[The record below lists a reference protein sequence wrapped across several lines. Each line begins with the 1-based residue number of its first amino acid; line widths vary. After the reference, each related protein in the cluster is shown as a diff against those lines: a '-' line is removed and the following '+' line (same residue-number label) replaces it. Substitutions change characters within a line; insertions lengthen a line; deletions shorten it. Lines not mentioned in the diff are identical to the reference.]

1 MFVTKST
8 GAPFANQPRDA
19 NFNSNVL
26 LLHGDGTTGSN
37 NSVFLDSS
45 GYNTITKIGNPAQGT
60 FSPYAP
66 TGWSVLFNGT
76 TDYLTVTPVS
86 EVNSPAYGGLSFGS
100 GSASNTNGDFT
111 IEAWIYQTSDNGAD
125 KMIFMHWA
133 SPNPDAYAFY
143 IRTNNRLVWQIYTSN
158 SADVADLAISL
169 NTWTHV
175 AISRSGTTVR
185 TFINGVLKETQT
197 GVTNSA
203 NGNADPPTIGA
214 RPDGTN
220 VFPGYISNLRITKRK
235 ALYTVNFT
243 PSTVPLPQYQYPSIG
258 GDVWKQIPGTG
269 GVALLACS
277 SSRFKDVHNADLV
290 TNSYPGTNGIGVR
303 GTPKITN
310 FVPFAPTSAY
320 AKARNGGS
328 VYFNGSTD
336 YLTTS
341 ASNSF
346 YFSTEFF
353 AIEFWIH
360 PTSNTG
366 NQVIFDTYANTYSA
380 VGNTGGPGGML
391 MYISPFTSS
400 GQNMAEVYFQYSN
413 TSSNTVSG
421 GPSVTAMNVY
431 NAGDPAL
438 RINSLNTQYIKYNSW
453 NYVKLAFAATG
464 QVNNLNQVTGFPT
477 GNSAVGLTIG
487 YRRSTNGN
495 TSLTYYSGYLSDF
508 KITKYN
514 AAYNTT
520 SYFDYNRNNSNTSSI
535 GYLPL
540 YPFTSN
546 SNYIAAYPP
555 NTQFLISS
563 TNAGI
568 IDSTQKNN
576 LIPVGSAQLS
586 STVSKFGGTSMFFN
600 GTTDYLSSPTN
611 DFFRM
616 GTGNFTIEF
625 WAYWNAVSG
634 TIPGNVLHTVTSGTT
649 GLSIYIIS
657 NRIALSRYNVA
668 DDLAAVSTET
678 TGSWNHYAITRNNS
692 IAYIFKNGVLLGSGS
707 VTTNYVQSGLQIG
720 LGAGSAVSGY
730 IDELRVTKDLA
741 RYTASFTPPARQHPN
756 R

>member
-1 MFVTKST
+1 MFVTKTT
-8 GAPFANQPRDA
+8 GAPFANQPKDA
-19 NFNSNVL
+19 DFNDSVL
-26 LLHGDGTTGSN
+26 LLTGDGIVGAN
-37 NSVFLDSS
+37 NSVFIDSAA
-45 GYNTITKIGNPAQGT
+45 NNLTITTNGNPAQGT
-60 FSPYAP
+60 FSPYAS

-76 TDYLTVTPVS
+76 TDYLRLQPIS
-86 EVNSPAYGGLSFGS
+86 DLNSTAYGGLDLGS
-100 GSASNTNGDFT
+100 GNASNTNGDFT
-111 IEAWIYQTSDNGAD
+111 IEAWIYQTSDNGLN
-125 KMIFMHWA
+125 KTIFSNWA
-133 SPNPDAYAFY
+133 AGVGSYQFY
-143 IRTNNRLVWQIYTSN
+143 IRTNNRLIWQIYTQN
-158 SADVADLAISL
+158 SADSADLAISL

-203 NGNADPPTIGA
+203 AGTASEPSIGA
-214 RPDGTN
+214 TPAGAEF
-220 VFPGYISNLRITKRK
+220 FPGYISNLRITKRI
-235 ALYTVNFT
+235 ALYTANFT
-243 PSTVPLPQYQYPSIG
+243 PSTIPLPGYPITTNTSWRTTPERAG
-258 GDVWKQIPGTG
+258 MS
-269 GVALLACS
+269 LLACS
-277 SSRFKDVHNADLV
+277 SNRFSDLSNADLLA
-290 TNSYPGTNGIGVR
+290 SSRR
-303 GTPKITN
+303 GTSNINVHGAPKITN

-320 AKARNGGS
+320 TKSRNGGS
-328 VYFNGSTD
+328 IYFNGSTD
-336 YLTTS
+336 YLTTA
-341 ASNSF
+341 ASNNF

-353 AIEFWIH
+353 AIEFWMY

-366 NQVIFDTYANTYSA
+366 NQVIFDTYANTFSTI
-380 VGNTGGPGGML
+380 GNTGGPGGML
-391 MYISPFTSS
+391 MYISSIS
-400 GQNMAEVYFQYSN
+400 AQDAGAQIYFYNSN
-413 TSSNTVSG
+413 TTSNTIGGSNPQVNSFT
-421 GPSVTAMNVY
+421 GPSSK
-431 NAGDPAL
+431 P
-438 RINSLNTQYIKYNSW
+438 IKYNAW
-453 NYVKLAFAATG
+453 NYVKLAYQATS
-464 QVNNLNQVTGFPT
+464 QASNLNQVTGFPT

-495 TSLTYYSGYLSDF
+495 TSFTYYLGYLSDF

-520 SYFDYNRNNSNTSSI
+520 SYADYNADNANTSSI
-535 GYLPL
+535 GYVPL
-540 YPFTSN
+540 IPFTSN

-555 NTQFLISS
+555 NTTFLLNA

-576 LIPVGSAQLS
+576 LITVGAAQLS
-586 STVSKFGGTSMFFN
+586 STVSKFGKTSMFFN

-657 NRIALSRYNVA
+657 NKIALSRYNVA

-678 TGSWNHYAITRNNS
+678 AGSWNHYAITRNNS

-741 RYTASFTPPARQHPN
+741 RYTASFTAPTRQHPI